1 MGLEFLWSF
10 GLACLDFHALRSKRS
25 LQNSVLVSLFVVGD
39 WVSFCT
45 HEVYVYMHVLIGNE
59 AYLASLV
66 TLVMHYCWGNGA
78 VGWMIRRQV
87 LSWKLLIWP
96 HLNLFLICRKKC
108 KIKCYIS

>member
-66 TLVMHYCWGNGA
+66 SLVMHYCWGNGA
-78 VGWMIRRQV
+78 VGWMIRRSFWRQV

-96 HLNLFLICRKKC
+96 HLNLFLICRKNVK
-108 KIKCYIS
+108 